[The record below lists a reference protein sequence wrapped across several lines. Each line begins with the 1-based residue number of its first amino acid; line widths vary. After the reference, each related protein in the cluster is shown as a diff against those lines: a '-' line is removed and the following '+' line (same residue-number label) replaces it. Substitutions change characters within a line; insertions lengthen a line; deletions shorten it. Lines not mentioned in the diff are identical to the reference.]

1 MMTSIRLIIVQATS
15 WLVGNTTIKW
25 KESLLMSWG
34 EVRGPVNM
42 ILAFIVLLDPG
53 LSWVQ
58 DCEEGRFDAAHP
70 FSQFDRTI
78 GSCQYDLLNIT
89 VSLNRPLSDHGISY
103 TLSHLYA
110 ISQQKIF
117 FYGVGVLILTQIINA
132 LSLDKIT
139 EKLGIYQIST
149 GQKNTMSTA
158 VAKIRNDV
166 TKSCLTMRYDG
177 FLTDADWDVVNAK
190 SLISYPYKIDK
201 T

>member
-1 MMTSIRLIIVQATS
+1 MTSIRLIIVQATS
-15 WLVGNTTIKW
+15 YLVGNATIKW
-25 KESLLMSWG
+25 KESFLMSWG

-58 DCEEGRFDAAHP
+58 DCEEGRFNAANA
-70 FSQFDRTI
+70 FSNFDRTI
-78 GSCQYDLLNIT
+78 GSCEYDLLNLT
-89 VSLNRPLSDHGISY
+89 VTLNRPLSKEGVNY
-103 TLSHLYA
+103 TLSHLYS

-158 VAKIRNDV
+158 VSKIRNDV
-166 TKSCLTMRYDG
+166 SKSCLTMRYDG

-190 SLISYPYKIDK
+190 SLISYPYKIDQ